1 MVKLAMVDLKLQK
14 ISEIEKEIRETPYHK
29 GTEHHIGMLRARL
42 AKLRTDYYQT
52 SNSSGGGVGR
62 GYAVRKQGDATVAIV
77 GPPSVGKST
86 LLNLFANTSSQVG
99 SYDFTTT
106 QVIPGMMNLN
116 GARIQF
122 FDLPGLIDEG
132 SLGKG
137 SGKKILSVARV
148 ADLFL
153 LVTDKD
159 NFSKFNKILS
169 ELYKAGFRLNQSS
182 PKIEIRKTLRGSIR
196 LVDPF
201 SSFPKETI
209 RKIVEEF
216 GYKNAEVIFKEKITD
231 IGIFIDA
238 LSPNRKYLP
247 AVVAVNKSE
256 TMFEKDKNALLK
268 DCSFKKD
275 GLIFISAHK
284 NIGIKK
290 LKQLLWQKLEFVRV
304 YLKRGEKLSPDNQ
317 PLIINKGTTIAKMV
331 GKINSNWEGLVTGA
345 LVWGKK
351 VKFSGQK
358 VSLSYQPE
366 DQDVVFL
373 IKKF

>member
-1 MVKLAMVDLKLQK
+1 MADIKLQEK
-14 ISEIEKEIRETPYHK
+14 ISEIEKEIRETPCHK
-29 GTEHHIGMLRARL
+29 GTEHHIGLLRARL

-52 SNSSGGGVGR
+52 ASSGGGGGR

-86 LLNLFANTSSQVG
+86 LLNLFANTSSLVG

-106 QVIPGMMNLN
+106 QVVPGMMNLN

-137 SGKKILSVARV
+137 GGKKILSVARV

-153 LVTDKD
+153 LITDKD
-159 NFSKFNKILS
+159 NFPKFIKILN
-169 ELYKAGFRLNQSS
+169 ELFKAGFRLNMPI
-182 PKIEIRKTLRGSIR
+182 PKIGIRKTLRGSVR

-201 SSFPKETI
+201 SSFPKEMI
-209 RKIVEEF
+209 RKIAEEF
-216 GYKNAEVIFKEKITD
+216 GYKNAEIVFKEKITNL
-231 IGIFIDA
+231 GMVIDA
-238 LSPNRKYLP
+238 FLSNRRYLP
-247 AVVAVNKSE
+247 AVFVINKSE
-256 TMFEKDKNALLK
+256 TLSEKAKIALLK
-268 DCSFKKD
+268 DSPFKED
-275 GLIFISAHK
+275 NLVFISAHE
-284 NIGIKK
+284 NLGIDQ
-290 LKQLLWQKLEFVRV
+290 LKELLWQKLEFARV
-304 YLKRGEKLSPDNQ
+304 YLKKGENLVPDNK
-317 PLIINKGTTIAKMV
+317 PLIISKGTSIAKMI
-331 GKINSNWEGLVTGA
+331 GKINSDWEGLVTSA

-358 VSLSYQPE
+358 VSLNYQPE
-366 DQDVVFL
+366 DEDIVYL